1 MALELVKVGT
11 LVREQEV
18 RRVGRRVTVKMHR
31 AYKVSD
37 LIKKTGKS
45 KTKVIED
52 IENRI
57 VDLDDLVSV
66 LEYLELI

>member
-1 MALELVKVGT
+1 MALELVKVET
-11 LVREQEV
+11 PVREQEAKQA
-18 RRVGRRVTVKMHR
+18 GKRVTVKMHR
-31 AYKVSD
+31 AYKISD

>member
-1 MALELVKVGT
+1 MALELVKAET
-11 LVREQEV
+11 PVREREAKQ
-18 RRVGRRVTVKMHR
+18 VGKKVTVKMHR

>member
-1 MALELVKVGT
+1 MVE
-11 LVREQEV
+11 EQEKV
-18 RRVGRRVTVKMHR
+18 ETPAEGQEAKPVERRAAVKMHR

-45 KTKVIED
+45 KTKVLED

-66 LEYLELI
+66 LKYLELI